1 MATEIVQYS
10 EKFKGYFK
18 SLNEE
23 WLNKYYS
30 ITQAD
35 LEILEN
41 PERIIQEG
49 GYVFF
54 AVLDDVVVG
63 TCAIV
68 PHEVHS
74 CELIKMGVRENY
86 QGKGIGKLLL
96 EKVIEQAR
104 EKGFRTMTL
113 ETASTLEVAV
123 SLYKKIGFVQTS
135 PEEKHPKFGRM
146 TFKMEMKL

>member
-10 EKFKGYFK
+10 EKFNGYFK
-18 SLNEE
+18 SLNVE

-30 ITQAD
+30 ITAAD

-96 EKVIEQAR
+96 EKVIEHAR

-113 ETASTLEVAV
+113 ETASTLEAAV

>member
-10 EKFKGYFK
+10 EKFNGYFK
-18 SLNEE
+18 SLNVE

-30 ITQAD
+30 ITAAD

-54 AVLDDVVVG
+54 TVLDDVVVG

>member
-10 EKFKGYFK
+10 EKFNGYFK
-18 SLNEE
+18 SLNVE

-30 ITQAD
+30 ITAAD

>member
-1 MATEIVQYS
+1 M
-10 EKFKGYFK
+10 
-18 SLNEE
+18 
-23 WLNKYYS
+23 NKYYS